1 MFSYPEK
8 LSTVNVQNVGL
19 KVNLR
24 YYRVIPEM
32 KNLGA
37 ICVITNLQW
46 MNSEK
51 SYPIISDSFFPLLL
65 LNK

>member
-8 LSTVNVQNVGL
+8 LFTENVQNVGL

-46 MNSEK
+46 TNSK
-51 SYPIISDSFFPLLL
+51 KLKYVK
-65 LNK
+65 NY